1 MVTFSHVSLS
11 VEDLDRQRRFYAEAF
26 DLERVE
32 SQLELPQAK
41 MIVLRAT
48 SGFGLE
54 LVARA
59 GSTRRSAPDAL
70 AAARQQGYFAWAL
83 LVDDLERS
91 SACAI
96 AAGATVVSP
105 PADARR
111 PGIRFAYLKD
121 PEGNLFELL
130 QRKELL

>member
-26 DLERVE
+26 DLDRVE

-59 GSTRRSAPDAL
+59 GLTRRSAPDAL

-83 LVDDLERS
+83 LVDDLERA
-91 SACAI
+91 SARAL